1 MADKIIPP
9 RRGEILSNKGVG
21 TTRLMDYLERT
32 ANQVND
38 ATDAV
43 DASIIQNLSSAV
55 FALQEQIGSDQPLTW
70 DCDSLTW
77 DSTEFSFDMD
87 EA

>member
-1 MADKIIPP
+1 M
-9 RRGEILSNKGVG
+9 E
-21 TTRLMDYLERT
+21 YLERT
-32 ANQVND
+32 AVGVNESAEAID
-38 ATDAV
+38 S
-43 DASIIQNLSSAV
+43 SIVQNLSAAV